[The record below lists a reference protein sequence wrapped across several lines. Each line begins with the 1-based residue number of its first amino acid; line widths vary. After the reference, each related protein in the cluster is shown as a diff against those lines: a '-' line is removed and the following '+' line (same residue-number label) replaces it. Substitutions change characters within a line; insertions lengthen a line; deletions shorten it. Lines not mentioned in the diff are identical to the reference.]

1 MKLAF
6 FGLALLIAAS
16 PVLAD
21 GAYGK
26 QKVVYHVN
34 SGDDRTLN
42 IAILNVENHLSAV
55 GPDKIDLVVVTHG
68 NGVRLLERATESI
81 ELQAR
86 IRDLKKQGVT
96 LRVCE
101 NTLKNKNIDYERDL
115 FEVSRQDLVPSGV
128 AELARLQQQGYVYV
142 KP

>member
-21 GAYGK
+21 STYGK

-42 IAILNVENHLSAV
+42 IAILNIENHLSAV

-81 ELQAR
+81 ELQTR
-86 IRDLKKQGVT
+86 IRALKKQGIS

-101 NTLKNKNIDYERDL
+101 NTLKNKKIDYERDL
-115 FEVSRQDLVPSGV
+115 FEVSQQDLVPSGV